1 MTFLGDMKLLF
12 LSTGKVIYDVTDG
25 GHTDGKR
32 KFETW
37 FFFIYTFFQTYI
49 IPLHTYNLSNLTI
62 LLLHLAEPLTSLGCK
77 IDSST
82 LTKRKMIFSP
92 SMKGHPN
99 RRAQRE
105 ICIPELK
112 SANSDVKC
120 NLTEKPLRIPS
131 PHQDG
136 GRRCKF
142 SKVVN
147 PLLHIVTSLFG
158 VVL

>member
-1 MTFLGDMKLLF
+1 MAFVGNMKLLF
-12 LSTGKVIYDVTDG
+12 LSTGKVIYGVTDG

-37 FFFIYTFFQTYI
+37 FFFHLYFF
-49 IPLHTYNLSNLTI
+49 PNLYHPSPYLQPIQFNNLT
-62 LLLHLAEPLTSLGCK
+62 LTFGRTPHKSWVQNWL
-77 IDSST
+77 IY
-82 LTKRKMIFSP
+82 LIKRNMIFSP
-92 SMKGHPN
+92 SMKGHPD

-131 PHQDG
+131 PYQDG

-147 PLLHIVTSLFG
+147 PLLHIVTSVFG